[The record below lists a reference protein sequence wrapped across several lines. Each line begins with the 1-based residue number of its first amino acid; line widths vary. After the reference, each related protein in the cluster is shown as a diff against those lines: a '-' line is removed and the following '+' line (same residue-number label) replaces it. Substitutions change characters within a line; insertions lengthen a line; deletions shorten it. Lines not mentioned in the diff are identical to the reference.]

1 MSIQQKIWDYINSNN
16 IVTKIE
22 IIESLKLN
30 KTAVISYI
38 SALYKNNYLIFCA
51 SSKRAGNKDNFK
63 LIKKTGKKAP
73 LLNYGI
79 LKDFNLKEELKVGKE
94 LRISENFNAQIN
106 LKDILDSFLEIGK
119 DEVILK
125 DVSKIFLSK
134 KNLNT
139 KFGNSFLKRWIEK
152 LENINA
158 ITFTNNTYRNSKI
171 YLVNLEKIKEIK
183 SNIDLHRDYR
193 LFF

>member
-22 IIESLKLN
+22 IIETLKLN
-30 KTAVISYI
+30 KTAVTSYI

-63 LIKKTGKKAP
+63 LIKKTGEKAP

-79 LKDFNLKEELKVGKE
+79 LKDFNLKKELKIGKE

-125 DVSKIFLSK
+125 DVSKTFLSK

-139 KFGNSFLKRWIEK
+139 KFGNTFLKRWIEK
-152 LENINA
+152 LEKINA

-183 SNIDLHRDYR
+183 SNIDLYRDYR
-193 LFF
+193 LIF